1 MAEKMDFKGKF
12 GIITGAANGIGRASA
27 LELYQRGAGLL
38 LADIETEPLVSV
50 ADEISS
56 GGGRVIY
63 LKTDV
68 SREDQVKAMVD
79 LAMQEFERI
88 DFLVTSAGDLQ
99 QKGILEISLEEWDR
113 VLGVNLRG
121 LFMCCHQVAPIM
133 AKQKSGAIVN
143 VASLAG
149 RSTSV
154 LGGPAYTSS
163 KAGVIGLTRHIAR
176 ELAPLGVRANAFC
189 PGATKTRMV
198 TEANFPGG
206 WEAIAGVTPLRRIS
220 EPSEQ
225 AKAVAFLAGDDS
237 CYMTGACLDSNGG
250 ALML

>member
-1 MAEKMDFKGKF
+1 MAEKMDFKGRF

-27 LELYQRGAGLL
+27 LELSRRGAGLL
-38 LADIETEPLVSV
+38 LADIEAKPLNSV
-50 ADEISS
+50 ADEISA
-56 GGGRVIY
+56 GGGKA
-63 LKTDV
+63 LGLETDV
-68 SREDQVKAMVD
+68 SREDQVRAMVD
-79 LAMQEFERI
+79 MAMREFGRI

-99 QKGILEISLEEWDR
+99 QNGILEMSLAEWDR
-113 VLGVNLRG
+113 VVGVNLRG
-121 LFMCCHQVAPIM
+121 LFMCCHMVAPIM
-133 AKQKSGAIVN
+133 AEQKSGAIVN

-189 PGATKTRMV
+189 PGATKTRMI
-198 TEANFPGG
+198 TNAKFPGG

-220 EPSEQ
+220 EPHEQ
-225 AKAVAFLAGDDS
+225 ARAVAFLAGEDS
-237 CYMTGACLDSNGG
+237 CFMTGACLDSNGG